1 MSGIITYDP
10 SRLPAPAPPHLLPLG
25 LPADFIIADPI
36 S

>member
-10 SRLPAPAPPHLLPLG
+10 SRLPAPALPHLLLLG
-25 LPADFIIADPI
+25 LLADFIVADPI